1 MSISKL
7 EHSRIEL
14 QEVWV
19 LTGFK
24 RKVVHLPGSK
34 VVQNMEAGEVVVSH
48 ESLLCKV
55 LVNLELARDE
65 GQSVDSEWHR
75 EQSHKPPRY
84 VSPPSHPFRLLHLFP
99 HRTSTNLSYGTES
112 M

>member
-1 MSISKL
+1 MNVSKL

-14 QEVWV
+14 QEVRV

-24 RKVVHLPGSK
+24 MHLPGSK

-48 ESLLCKV
+48 ESLLGKV

-65 GQSVDSEWHR
+65 GQCVESEWHR
-75 EQSHKPPRY
+75 EQGHEPPRY